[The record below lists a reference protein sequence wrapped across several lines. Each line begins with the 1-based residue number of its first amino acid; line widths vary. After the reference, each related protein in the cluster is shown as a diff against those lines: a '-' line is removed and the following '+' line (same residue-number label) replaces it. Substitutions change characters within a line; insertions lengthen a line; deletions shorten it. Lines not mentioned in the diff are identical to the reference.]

1 MAYFGNVKID
11 RSEPYLIGS
20 SLYGKTN
27 TVASNANKIVS
38 GGSLGIAFD
47 ELIFGITVNI
57 QFVQGNSVET
67 ITLKVG
73 NTTTMPVHGNAKCNA
88 NALLSF
94 TYGEVNGVDHWIL
107 NAGEKTATTV
117 MQHYDSSST
126 EPISGQGVAEA
137 IAPLTGGTSAA
148 TLGVDTTIGNNP
160 TNDKVPTS
168 AAVAGYVTDAFGR
181 VDALVYKGT
190 LGAGGDISSLPSSG
204 YSAGWLYKIIS
215 RGTYAGEQCEIG
227 DIIFATH
234 DAGTWQSAI
243 DNSHWT
249 VIQKNIANTV
259 ASSGLTTEGHVAAF
273 GANSTTIVDSGHT
286 LAADVPA
293 DAVFTDTHYEDK
305 GTVNAITAIEDGT
318 EFTLASIVAGT
329 LNIKRGLNITTATVS
344 TGIQEVT

>member
-1 MAYFGNVKID
+1 MAYFGNVKLED
-11 RSEPYLIGS
+11 RLEPYLVGS

-27 TVASNANKIVS
+27 TAASNANKIVS
-38 GGSLGIAFD
+38 SGTLGNDFD
-47 ELIFGITVNI
+47 QLVPGITVNI
-57 QFVQGNSVET
+57 QFVQGNTIET
-67 ITLKVG
+67 ITLRVG
-73 NTTTMPVHGNAKCNA
+73 STVAMPVHGNAKCNQ

-94 TYGEVNGVDHWIL
+94 TYGTVNGVDHWIL

-126 EPISGQGVAEA
+126 EPISGAGVAEA
-137 IAPLTGGTSAA
+137 LAPITGGSSAGS
-148 TLGVDTTIGNNP
+148 LGVDTTIGNNP

-190 LGAGGDISSLPSSG
+190 LGLGGNISSLPSSG

-215 RGTYAGEQCEIG
+215 PGTFAGEQCEIG

-234 DAGTWQSAI
+234 DAGTWQSAV

-249 VIQKNIANTV
+249 VVQKNIANTV
-259 ASSGLTTEGHVAAF
+259 ASSGLTTQGHVAAF

-293 DAVFTDTHYEDK
+293 NAVFTDTKYEDK
-305 GTVNAITAIEDGT
+305 GTIQAVTDIQPGNDFTIASTSGGILHIASGIGLSKSTA
-318 EFTLASIVAGT
+318 
-329 LNIKRGLNITTATVS
+329 S
-344 TGIQEVT
+344 TGIKEV